1 MRKRNKVATRTKT
14 AKQGRGRQPRRGQP
28 SQPRPDPA
36 GMRIERDTM
45 GELAVPADAYY
56 GVQTARAV
64 QNFPVSELRFP
75 RSFIRAMGLIK
86 WAAAT
91 VNESLGLLD
100 KKSADAIRRASWEV
114 VEGRWDAE
122 FPVDIFQTG
131 SGTSTNMNANEVI
144 ANRAAELLGGVRG
157 SKLVHPNDHVNLGQS
172 SNDAIPTAIHVAA
185 VEMIERQLLPALTR
199 LHGALAAKAR
209 EFDKVIKIG
218 RTHLQDATPIRL
230 GQEFGGYAR
239 QIELGVAR
247 VRRAQA
253 ALSEVALGGTA
264 VGTGLNAHPDFASGV
279 IALLSREIGC
289 SLTEAVHHF
298 EAQSTQDSM
307 VEASGELRTVAVS
320 LMKIANDI
328 RWLGS
333 GPRCGLGE
341 IILPETQPGSSIMP
355 GKVNPV
361 IAESLTMV
369 AAQVMGNDVTIM
381 VGGQAANFELIV
393 MLPVMAYNLLQSIE
407 LLARGSENFAKRCVE
422 GLTADE
428 ERCRNSIEQSLAMCT
443 ALAPEIGYDAAAKI
457 AKEAYR
463 TGKTVREVARS
474 LQILPEARLNA
485 LLDPWR
491 MTEPGEE
498 SRKRSRR

>member
-1 MRKRNKVATRTKT
+1 MSKGKTVTTRTRE
-14 AKQGRGRQPRRGQP
+14 AKKGQAPQPRGGQ
-28 SQPRPDPA
+28 SADPRPA
-36 GMRIERDTM
+36 GAGTRVERDTM

-56 GVQTARAV
+56 GVQTARAIR
-64 QNFPVSELRFP
+64 NFPISGLRFP
-75 RSFIRAMGLIK
+75 RAFIRALGLMK

-91 VNESLGLLD
+91 VNESLGLIE
-100 KKSADAIRRASWEV
+100 KKVAEAIRKASWEV

-144 ANRAAELLGGVRG
+144 ANRAAELLGGARG
-157 SKLVHPNDHVNLGQS
+157 GKLVHPNDHVNLGQS
-172 SNDAIPTAIHVAA
+172 SNDVIPTAIHIAA
-185 VEMIERQLLPALTR
+185 VETIERQLLPALTR
-199 LHGALAAKAR
+199 LHDALAAKAR
-209 EFDKVIKIG
+209 EFDSVVKIG

-239 QIELGVAR
+239 QIELGLAR
-247 VRRAQA
+247 ARRAQA

-264 VGTGLNAHPDFASGV
+264 VGTGLNAHPDFAPRV

-289 SLTEAVHHF
+289 PLTEAVNHF
-298 EAQSTQDSM
+298 EAQSTQDSI

-341 IILPETQPGSSIMP
+341 ILIPEMQPGSSIMP

-361 IAESLTMV
+361 IAESVTMV

-393 MLPVMAYNLLQSIE
+393 MLPVMAHNLLQSIE
-407 LLARGSENFAKRCVE
+407 LLARASENFALRCVD
-422 GLTADE
+422 GIAADE
-428 ERCRNSIEQSLAMCT
+428 ERCRNSIEQRLAMCT
-443 ALAPEIGYDAAAKI
+443 ALAPEIVYEAAAKI
-457 AKEAYR
+457 AKEAHR

-474 LQILPEARLNA
+474 QQILPEARLEA

-498 SRKRSRR
+498 SRKRERR

>member
-1 MRKRNKVATRTKT
+1 
-14 AKQGRGRQPRRGQP
+14 
-28 SQPRPDPA
+28 
-36 GMRIERDTM
+36 M
-45 GELAVPADAYY
+45 GELAMPAAAYY
-56 GVQTARAV
+56 GVQTARAI
-64 QNFPVSELRFP
+64 QNFPISGLRFP
-75 RSFIRAMGLIK
+75 RSFIRALGLIK

-100 KKSADAIRRASWEV
+100 PKLAEAIRKASREV
-114 VEGRWDAE
+114 VEGHWDAE

-144 ANRAAELLGGVRG
+144 ANRATEFLGRARG

-172 SNDAIPTAIHVAA
+172 SNDVIPTAIHVAA
-185 VEMIERQLLPALTR
+185 TEMIERQLLPALTR
-199 LHGALAAKAR
+199 LHGALATKAR
-209 EFDKVIKIG
+209 EFDKIVKIG

-239 QIELGVAR
+239 QIELGIA
-247 VRRAQA
+247 RAQQA
-253 ALSEVALGGTA
+253 QTALCEVALGGTA
-264 VGTGLNAHPDFASGV
+264 VGTGLNAHPVFAPRV
-279 IALLSREIGC
+279 IELLSKQIRC
-289 SLTEAVHHF
+289 PLKEAVNHF
-298 EAQSTQDSM
+298 EAQSTQDSL

-341 IILPETQPGSSIMP
+341 IVLPETQPGSSIMP

-361 IAESLTMV
+361 IAESVTMV

-407 LLARGSENFAKRCVE
+407 LLARAS
-422 GLTADE
+422 
-428 ERCRNSIEQSLAMCT
+428 
-443 ALAPEIGYDAAAKI
+443 
-457 AKEAYR
+457 
-463 TGKTVREVARS
+463 
-474 LQILPEARLNA
+474 
-485 LLDPWR
+485 
-491 MTEPGEE
+491 
-498 SRKRSRR
+498 